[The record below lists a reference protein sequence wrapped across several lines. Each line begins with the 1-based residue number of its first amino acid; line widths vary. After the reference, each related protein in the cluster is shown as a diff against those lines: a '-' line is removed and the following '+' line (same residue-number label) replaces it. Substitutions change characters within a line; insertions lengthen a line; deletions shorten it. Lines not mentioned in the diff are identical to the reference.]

1 MILMSCNTFTFSIF
15 SLVLVIT
22 TTMGNSFTV
31 HSFAPDMH
39 IVGDKS
45 ADAEIVLLWN
55 NLTTQI
61 GIRERLSAPEFSR
74 AYALVHISMY
84 DSLLAVTRD
93 KHDSN
98 VIFNDNRSSLSHVS
112 SITEA
117 ASSTLLYLFPNYVD
131 EITNLKSEQIGQ
143 LQVSNDSSS
152 MIKAGRMIGSQV
164 SQAVIQYAKTDDSN
178 LIENNHTIVV
188 AAKNNNCTWN
198 GTNPISPTAGYWSTF
213 ILKSG
218 AEIQPQ
224 RPALCDSE
232 ADLLDLSQTYE
243 IWKHRTPEQVA
254 AVHYWG
260 NKSPPVIWNNIL
272 SQHIQKHNNLSIF
285 DIAYVSAYLN
295 AGMSD
300 AFVSCWYT
308 KYDYWTAR
316 PFQRIPNITT
326 EIPTPNFPSYTSGH
340 SVISMVASRVLG
352 EMFPNEKDHFR
363 DQAIEAG
370 LSRIWAGIHFKQDV
384 VQGMNQGNK
393 IADKV
398 VEDMNINP
406 HSAFVFNY
414 L

>member
-1 MILMSCNTFTFSIF
+1 MILMSCNTFAFSIF

-22 TTMGNSFTV
+22 TAMGNSFSV
-31 HSFAPDMH
+31 PSFAPHMH
-39 IVGDKS
+39 NIGEEG
-45 ADAEIVLLWN
+45 ANAESVLIWN
-55 NLTTQI
+55 NLTTQL

-84 DSLLAVTRD
+84 DSLLAVTGN

-98 VIFNDNRSSLSHVS
+98 SILYDNRSSLSYVS
-112 SITEA
+112 SIAEA
-117 ASSTLLYLFPNYVD
+117 ASSTLLYLYPNYVD
-131 EITNLKSEQIGQ
+131 EINNLKSEQIRQ
-143 LQVSNDSSS
+143 LQVNNDSSS
-152 MIKAGRMIGSQV
+152 MITAGRMLGSQV
-164 SQAVIQYAKTDDSN
+164 SQAVIDYAKTDDSN
-178 LIENNHTIVV
+178 LIGNNHTIVV

-260 NKSPPVIWNNIL
+260 NKPPPVIWNNIL
-272 SQHIQKHNNLSIF
+272 NQQIQKYNNLSIF

-295 AGMSD
+295 AGMYD

-308 KYDYWTAR
+308 KYEYWTAR

-352 EMFPNEKDHFR
+352 EMFPNDKGHFR

-406 HSAFVFNY
+406 HSAFV

>member
-1 MILMSCNTFTFSIF
+1 MSCNTFTLSIF
-15 SLVLVIT
+15 SLVLIIT
-22 TTMGNSFTV
+22 TTMGSSFSVQSFT
-31 HSFAPDMH
+31 PDMH

-45 ADAEIVLLWN
+45 ADAEIILLWN

-61 GIRERLSAPEFSR
+61 GLRERLSAPEFSR

-84 DSLLAVTRD
+84 DSLLAVTGY

-98 VIFNDNRSSLSHVS
+98 VIFNDNRSSLLYVS
-112 SITEA
+112 SVTEA
-117 ASSTLLYLFPNYVD
+117 ASSTLQYLFPNYVD
-131 EITNLKSEQIGQ
+131 EITNLKSEQTRQ
-143 LQVSNDSSS
+143 LQVNNDSSS
-152 MIKAGRMIGSQV
+152 MITAGSIIGSQV

-178 LIENNHTIVV
+178 LIGNNHTIVV
-188 AAKNNNCTWN
+188 AVKNNNCTWN

-260 NKSPPVIWNNIL
+260 NKPPPVIWNNIL
-272 SQHIQKHNNLSIF
+272 SQQIQKHNNLSIF

-363 DQAIEAG
+363 DQAVEAG

>member
-1 MILMSCNTFTFSIF
+1 MWMILMSCNTFTFSIF

-22 TTMGNSFTV
+22 TTLGNSFTV

-45 ADAEIVLLWN
+45 ADTEIVLLWN

-84 DSLLAVTRD
+84 DSLLAVTGN
-93 KHDSN
+93 KPDSN

-117 ASSTLLYLFPNYVD
+117 ASSTLLY
-131 EITNLKSEQIGQ
+131 QIRQ

-152 MIKAGRMIGSQV
+152 MVTAGRMIGSQV
-164 SQAVIQYAKTDDSN
+164 SQAVIQYAKTEDSN
-178 LIENNHTIVV
+178 LIGNNHTIVV

-260 NKSPPVIWNNIL
+260 NKPPPVIWNNIL
-272 SQHIQKHNNLSIF
+272 SQQIQKHNNLSIF
-285 DIAYVSAYLN
+285 EIAYVSAYLN

-370 LSRIWAGIHFKQDV
+370 SSRIWAGIHFKQDV

>member
-1 MILMSCNTFTFSIF
+1 MSFNTFTFSMF

-22 TTMGNSFTV
+22 TTLGNSFTV
-31 HSFAPDMH
+31 HSFAPDIH
-39 IVGDKS
+39 VVGDKS

-84 DSLLAVTRD
+84 DSLLAATGN
-93 KHDSN
+93 KLDSN
-98 VIFNDNRSSLSHVS
+98 AIFNDNRSSLSHVS

-131 EITNLKSEQIGQ
+131 EIINLKSEQIRQ
-143 LQVSNDSSS
+143 LQVGKESSS
-152 MIKAGRMIGSQV
+152 IITAGRMIGSQV

-178 LIENNHTIVV
+178 LIGNNHTIVV

-218 AEIQPQ
+218 TEIQPQ

-260 NKSPPVIWNNIL
+260 NKPPPVIWNNIL
-272 SQHIQKHNNLSIF
+272 SQQIQKHNNLSIF

-352 EMFPNEKDHFR
+352 EMFPNERDHFR

>member
-1 MILMSCNTFTFSIF
+1 MSCNTFTFSIF

-22 TTMGNSFTV
+22 TILSNSFTV
-31 HSFAPDMH
+31 HSFAPDIH

-45 ADAEIVLLWN
+45 ADGEIVLLWN

-84 DSLLAVTRD
+84 DSLLAVTGN

-98 VIFNDNRSSLSHVS
+98 VIFNDSRSSLSQVS

-131 EITNLKSEQIGQ
+131 EITNLKSEQIRQ
-143 LQVSNDSSS
+143 LQASNDSSS

-178 LIENNHTIVV
+178 LIGNNHTIVV

-260 NKSPPVIWNNIL
+260 NKPPPVIWNNIL
-272 SQHIQKHNNLSIF
+272 SQQIQKHNNLSIF

-295 AGMSD
+295 TGMSD

-363 DQAIEAG
+363 DQAVEAG

>member
-1 MILMSCNTFTFSIF
+1 MILMSCNTFTLSIF

-22 TTMGNSFTV
+22 TTMGNSFSV
-31 HSFAPDMH
+31 QSFAPDMH

-61 GIRERLSAPEFSR
+61 GLRERLSAPEFSR

-84 DSLLAVTRD
+84 DSLLAVTGN

-98 VIFNDNRSSLSHVS
+98 VIFNDNRSSLLYVS
-112 SITEA
+112 SVTEA
-117 ASSTLLYLFPNYVD
+117 ASSILQYLFPNYVD
-131 EITNLKSEQIGQ
+131 EITNLKSEQTRQ
-143 LQVSNDSSS
+143 LQVNNDSSS
-152 MIKAGRMIGSQV
+152 MITAGSIIGSQV

-178 LIENNHTIVV
+178 LIWNNHTIVV
-188 AAKNNNCTWN
+188 AVKNNNCTWN

-260 NKSPPVIWNNIL
+260 NKPPPVIWNNIL
-272 SQHIQKHNNLSIF
+272 SQQIQKHNNLSIF

-363 DQAIEAG
+363 DQAVEAG

>member
-1 MILMSCNTFTFSIF
+1 MSCNTFTLSIF

-22 TTMGNSFTV
+22 TTMGNSFSV
-31 HSFAPDMH
+31 QSFTPDMY

-45 ADAEIVLLWN
+45 ADAEIILLWN

-61 GIRERLSAPEFSR
+61 GLRERLSAPEFSR

-131 EITNLKSEQIGQ
+131 EITNLKSEQTRQ
-143 LQVSNDSSS
+143 LQVNNDSSS
-152 MIKAGRMIGSQV
+152 MITAGSIIGSQV

-178 LIENNHTIVV
+178 LIGNNHTIVV

-198 GTNPISPTAGYWSTF
+198 GTNPIGPTAGYWSTF

-260 NKSPPVIWNNIL
+260 NKPPPVIWNNIL
-272 SQHIQKHNNLSIF
+272 SQQIQKHNNLSIF

-295 AGMSD
+295 TGMSD

-326 EIPTPNFPSYTSGH
+326 EIPTPNFLSYTSGH

-363 DQAIEAG
+363 DQAVEAG

-393 IADKV
+393 IADMV

>member
-1 MILMSCNTFTFSIF
+1 MILMSCNTFTLSIF

-22 TTMGNSFTV
+22 TTMGSSFSVQSFT
-31 HSFAPDMH
+31 PDMH

-45 ADAEIVLLWN
+45 ADAEIILLWN

-61 GIRERLSAPEFSR
+61 GLRERLSAPEFSR

-84 DSLLAVTRD
+84 DSLLAVTGNRY
-93 KHDSN
+93 DSN
-98 VIFNDNRSSLSHVS
+98 VIFNDNRSSLLYVS
-112 SITEA
+112 SIAEA
-117 ASSTLLYLFPNYVD
+117 ASSTLQYLFPNYVD
-131 EITNLKSEQIGQ
+131 EINNLTSEQTRQ
-143 LQVSNDSSS
+143 LQVNNDSSN
-152 MIKAGRMIGSQV
+152 MITAGSIIGSQV

-178 LIENNHTIVV
+178 LIGNNHTTLI

-213 ILKSG
+213 ILRSG

-243 IWKHRTPEQVA
+243 IWKHRTPEQVV

-260 NKSPPVIWNNIL
+260 NKPPPVIWNNIL
-272 SQHIQKHNNLSIF
+272 SQQIQKHNNLTIF

-363 DQAIEAG
+363 DQAVEAG

>member
-1 MILMSCNTFTFSIF
+1 MSYNTFTFSIF

-22 TTMGNSFTV
+22 TTMGNSLTV

-39 IVGDKS
+39 IVGDKN

-74 AYALVHISMY
+74 AYALVHISIY
-84 DSLLAVTRD
+84 DSLLAVTGD

-98 VIFNDNRSSLSHVS
+98 VIFNDNRSSLSYVS

-131 EITNLKSEQIGQ
+131 EITNLKSEQIRQ
-143 LQVSNDSSS
+143 LQVSNDNSS
-152 MIKAGRMIGSQV
+152 MITAGRMIGSQV

-178 LIENNHTIVV
+178 LIGNNHTIVV
-188 AAKNNNCTWN
+188 AAKNNKCTWN

-260 NKSPPVIWNNIL
+260 NKPPPVIWNNIL
-272 SQHIQKHNNLSIF
+272 SQQIQKHNNLSIF

-352 EMFPNEKDHFR
+352 EMFPNEKDQFR
-363 DQAIEAG
+363 DQAVEAG

-406 HSAFVFNY
+406 RSAFVFNY

>member
-1 MILMSCNTFTFSIF
+1 MSCNTFTFSIF

-22 TTMGNSFTV
+22 TILSNSFTV
-31 HSFAPDMH
+31 HSFAPDIH

-45 ADAEIVLLWN
+45 ADGEIVLLWN

-131 EITNLKSEQIGQ
+131 EITNLKSEQIRQ
-143 LQVSNDSSS
+143 LQASNDSSS

-178 LIENNHTIVV
+178 LIGNNHTIVV

-260 NKSPPVIWNNIL
+260 NKPPPVIWNNIL
-272 SQHIQKHNNLSIF
+272 SQQIQKHNNLSIF

-295 AGMSD
+295 TGMSD

-363 DQAIEAG
+363 DQAVEAG

-406 HSAFVFNY
+406 HSAIVFNY